1 MGLEVCREEMSSIE
15 SYFLEILLG
24 NSAVFKEIA
33 LWIVLLLSSRINRL
47 VEIYNERLLFI
58 QSSSSIT
65 FNKKENKKFSC
76 SLSAKYAFA
85 SFLNMHFRK
94 FISSKSRVADSSNLL
109 LLFR

>member
-1 MGLEVCREEMSSIE
+1 MGLEVCREEMTSIE

-47 VEIYNERLLFI
+47 VEKYKERLLLI

-85 SFLNMHFRK
+85 SLNMHFRK
-94 FISSKSRVADSSNLL
+94 FISSKSRVADNSNLL